1 MNNTK
6 KIEESLKQYD
16 QIRKLVYQIMDA
28 VLKVF
33 QLKDPYTAA
42 HQKKV
47 ALLSSAIAKEMNLSE
62 GQIESI
68 YIAAMIHDIGKISV
82 PSEIL
87 SKPDAINEAEYTLIK
102 NHPEIAFETLKDIES
117 PWQTTKIIIQ
127 HHERLDGSGYPLGL
141 TGEDI
146 ILEAKILGVAD
157 VIEAMSSHRPYRPS
171 LGIDQALEEIVKNKG
186 KLYDPKVVDACVSV
200 FNEQK
205 FDF

>member
-1 MNNTK
+1 MKDIK
-6 KIEESLKQYD
+6 KNEKSLDQYD
-16 QIRKLVYQIMDA
+16 QIPKLVYQVMDA

-87 SKPDAINEAEYTLIK
+87 SKPDSINEAEYTLIK

-117 PWQTTKIIIQ
+117 PWQTTEIIIQ
-127 HHERLDGSGYPLGL
+127 HHERLDGSGYPFGL
-141 TGEDI
+141 TNEDI

-157 VIEAMSSHRPYRPS
+157 IIEAMSSHRPYRPS
-171 LGIDQALEEIVKNKG
+171 LGIDHALEEIVQNKG

-200 FNEQK
+200 FNEKK

>member
-1 MNNTK
+1 MKDIK
-6 KIEESLKQYD
+6 KNEKSLDQYD
-16 QIRKLVYQIMDA
+16 QIPKLVYQVMDA

-87 SKPDAINEAEYTLIK
+87 SKPDSINEAEYTLIK

-117 PWQTTKIIIQ
+117 PWQTTEIIIQ
-127 HHERLDGSGYPLGL
+127 HHERLDGSGYPFGL
-141 TGEDI
+141 TNEDI
-146 ILEAKILGVAD
+146 IIEAKILGVAD

-171 LGIDQALEEIVKNKG
+171 LGIDHALEEIVKNKG

-200 FNEQK
+200 FNEK
-205 FDF
+205 NFNF

>member
-1 MNNTK
+1 MKDIK
-6 KIEESLKQYD
+6 KNEKSLDQYD
-16 QIRKLVYQIMDA
+16 RIPKLVYQIMDA

-87 SKPDAINEAEYTLIK
+87 SKPDSINEAEYTLIK

-117 PWQTTKIIIQ
+117 PWQTTEIIIQ
-127 HHERLDGSGYPLGL
+127 HHERLDGSGYPFGL
-141 TGEDI
+141 TNEDI
-146 ILEAKILGVAD
+146 IVEAKILGVAD

-171 LGIDQALEEIVKNKG
+171 LGIDHALEEIVKNKG

-200 FNEQK
+200 FNEK
-205 FDF
+205 NFNF

>member
-1 MNNTK
+1 MYNSK
-6 KIEESLKQYD
+6 KSEESIKQYD

-42 HQKKV
+42 HQEKV

-62 GQIESI
+62 EQVESI
-68 YIAAMIHDIGKISV
+68 YIAAMIHDIGKISI
-82 PSEIL
+82 PTDIL
-87 SKPDAINEAEYTLIK
+87 SKPDTINEAEYTLIK
-102 NHPEIAFETLKDIES
+102 SHPEIAFEALKDIES

-127 HHERLDGSGYPLGL
+127 HHERLDGSGYPSGL
-141 TGEDI
+141 TGEAI

-157 VIEAMSSHRPYRPS
+157 VVEAMSSHRPYRPS
-171 LGIDQALEEIVKNKG
+171 LGIDKALEEILKNKG
-186 KLYDPKVVDACVSV
+186 KLYDPEVVDTCVRI
-200 FNEQK
+200 FNEKK

>member
-1 MNNTK
+1 MKN
-6 KIEESLKQYD
+6 IESIEHYD
-16 QIRKLVYQIMDA
+16 HIPKLVYQVMDA
-28 VLKVF
+28 VLKIF

-47 ALLSSAIAKEMNLSE
+47 ALLSNAIAREMNLSE
-62 GQIESI
+62 EQIESI

-82 PSEIL
+82 PTEIL

-117 PWQTTKIIIQ
+117 PWQTTEIILQ

-141 TGEDI
+141 AGEDI

-157 VIEAMSSHRPYRPS
+157 VVEAMSSHRPYRPS
-171 LGIDQALEEIVKNKG
+171 LGIDKALEEILKNKG
-186 KLYDPKVVDACVSV
+186 KLYDPKVVDACVIV
-200 FNEQK
+200 FNEKK

>member
-1 MNNTK
+1 MKDIK
-6 KIEESLKQYD
+6 KNEKSLDQYG
-16 QIRKLVYQIMDA
+16 QIPKLVYQVMDA

-87 SKPDAINEAEYTLIK
+87 SKPDSINEAEYTLIK

-117 PWQTTKIIIQ
+117 PWQTTEIIIQ
-127 HHERLDGSGYPLGL
+127 HHERLDGSGYPFGL
-141 TGEDI
+141 TNEDI
-146 ILEAKILGVAD
+146 IVEAKILGVAD

-171 LGIDQALEEIVKNKG
+171 LGIDHALEEIVKNKG

-200 FNEQK
+200 FNEK
-205 FDF
+205 NFNF

>member
-1 MNNTK
+1 MNDIK
-6 KIEESLKQYD
+6 KSEKSLNQYN

-141 TGEDI
+141 IGEDI

>member
-82 PSEIL
+82 PTEIL

-102 NHPEIAFETLKDIES
+102 SHPEIAFETLKDIES
-117 PWQTTKIIIQ
+117 PWQTTEIIMQ

-141 TGEDI
+141 AGEDI

-171 LGIDQALEEIVKNKG
+171 LGLEKALEEIVTNKG
-186 KLYDPKVVDACVSV
+186 KLYDLKVVDACVRV
-200 FNEQK
+200 FNEKK

>member
-1 MNNTK
+1 MKDIK
-6 KIEESLKQYD
+6 KNEKSLDQYD
-16 QIRKLVYQIMDA
+16 QIPKLVYQVMDA

-87 SKPDAINEAEYTLIK
+87 SKPDSINEAEYTLIK

-117 PWQTTKIIIQ
+117 PWQTTEIIIQ
-127 HHERLDGSGYPLGL
+127 HHERLDGSGYPFGL
-141 TGEDI
+141 TNEDI
-146 ILEAKILGVAD
+146 IVEAKILGVAD

-171 LGIDQALEEIVKNKG
+171 LGIDHALEEIVKNKG

-200 FNEQK
+200 FNEK
-205 FDF
+205 NFNF

>member
-1 MNNTK
+1 MYNSK
-6 KIEESLKQYD
+6 KSEESIEQYD

-82 PSEIL
+82 PTEIL
-87 SKPDAINEAEYTLIK
+87 SKPAAINEAEYTLIK

-117 PWQTTKIIIQ
+117 PWQTTEIIMQ

-141 TGEDI
+141 TGEEI

-171 LGIDQALEEIVKNKG
+171 LGIEKALEEIVKNKG

-200 FNEQK
+200 FNEK
-205 FDF
+205 NFNF

>member
-6 KIEESLKQYD
+6 KSGKSLKQYN

-171 LGIDQALEEIVKNKG
+171 LGIEKALEEIVKNKG
-186 KLYDPKVVDACVSV
+186 KLYDTKVVDACVRV
-200 FNEQK
+200 FNEKK

>member
-1 MNNTK
+1 MKDIK
-6 KIEESLKQYD
+6 KNEKSLDHYD
-16 QIRKLVYQIMDA
+16 QIPKVVYQVMDA

-68 YIAAMIHDIGKISV
+68 FIAAMIHDIGKISV

-87 SKPDAINEAEYTLIK
+87 SKPDSINEAEYTLIK

-117 PWQTTKIIIQ
+117 PWQTTEIIIQ
-127 HHERLDGSGYPLGL
+127 HHERLDGSGYPFGL
-141 TGEDI
+141 TNEDI
-146 ILEAKILGVAD
+146 IVEAKILGVAD

-171 LGIDQALEEIVKNKG
+171 LGIDHALEEIVKNKG

-200 FNEQK
+200 FNEK
-205 FDF
+205 NFNF

>member
-1 MNNTK
+1 MKDIK
-6 KIEESLKQYD
+6 KNEKSLDQYD
-16 QIRKLVYQIMDA
+16 KIPKLVYQVMDA

-87 SKPDAINEAEYTLIK
+87 SKPDSINEAEYTLIK

-117 PWQTTKIIIQ
+117 PWQTTEIIIQ
-127 HHERLDGSGYPLGL
+127 HHERLDGSGYPFGL
-141 TGEDI
+141 TNEDI
-146 ILEAKILGVAD
+146 IVEAKILGVAD

-171 LGIDQALEEIVKNKG
+171 LGIDHALEEIVKNKG

-200 FNEQK
+200 FNEK
-205 FDF
+205 NFNF

>member
-1 MNNTK
+1 MNDIK
-6 KIEESLKQYD
+6 KSEKSLNQYN

-33 QLKDPYTAA
+33 ELKDPYTAA

-117 PWQTTKIIIQ
+117 PWQTTEIIMQ

-141 TGEDI
+141 AGEDI

-171 LGIDQALEEIVKNKG
+171 LGIDQALEEMVKNKG

-200 FNEQK
+200 FNEKK

>member
-1 MNNTK
+1 MKDIK
-6 KIEESLKQYD
+6 KNEKSLDQYG
-16 QIRKLVYQIMDA
+16 QIPKVVYQVMDA

-87 SKPDAINEAEYTLIK
+87 SKPDSINEAEYTLIK

-117 PWQTTKIIIQ
+117 PWQTTEIIIQ
-127 HHERLDGSGYPLGL
+127 HHERLDGSGYPFGL
-141 TGEDI
+141 TNEDI
-146 ILEAKILGVAD
+146 IVEAKILGVAD

-171 LGIDQALEEIVKNKG
+171 LGIDHALEEIVKNKG

-200 FNEQK
+200 FNEK
-205 FDF
+205 NFNF

>member
-16 QIRKLVYQIMDA
+16 QIRKLIYQIMDA

-33 QLKDPYTAA
+33 ELKDPYTAA

-117 PWQTTKIIIQ
+117 PWQTTEIIMQ

-141 TGEDI
+141 AGEDI

-171 LGIDQALEEIVKNKG
+171 LGIDKALEEILKNKG

-200 FNEQK
+200 FNEKK

>member
-1 MNNTK
+1 
-6 KIEESLKQYD
+6 
-16 QIRKLVYQIMDA
+16 MDA

-141 TGEDI
+141 IGEDI
-146 ILEAKILGVAD
+146 ILEVKILGVAD

>member
-1 MNNTK
+1 MKDIK
-6 KIEESLKQYD
+6 KNEKSLDQYG
-16 QIRKLVYQIMDA
+16 QIPKLVYQVMDA

-87 SKPDAINEAEYTLIK
+87 SKPDSINEAEYTLIK
-102 NHPEIAFETLKDIES
+102 NHPEIASETLKDIES
-117 PWQTTKIIIQ
+117 PWQTTEIIIQ
-127 HHERLDGSGYPLGL
+127 HHERLDGSGYPFGL
-141 TGEDI
+141 TNEDI
-146 ILEAKILGVAD
+146 IVEAKILGVAD

-171 LGIDQALEEIVKNKG
+171 LGIDHALEEIVKNKG

-200 FNEQK
+200 FNEK
-205 FDF
+205 NFNF

>member
-16 QIRKLVYQIMDA
+16 QIRKLIYQIMDA

-82 PSEIL
+82 PTEIL

-102 NHPEIAFETLKDIES
+102 NHPKIAFETLKDIES
-117 PWQTTKIIIQ
+117 PWQTTEIIMQ

-141 TGEDI
+141 AGEDI

-157 VIEAMSSHRPYRPS
+157 VIEAMSYHRPYRPS
-171 LGIDQALEEIVKNKG
+171 LGIDKALEEILKNKG
-186 KLYDPKVVDACVSV
+186 KL
-200 FNEQK
+200 
-205 FDF
+205 

>member
-1 MNNTK
+1 MKDIK
-6 KIEESLKQYD
+6 KNEKSLDQYD
-16 QIRKLVYQIMDA
+16 QIPKLVYQVMDA

-87 SKPDAINEAEYTLIK
+87 SKPDSINEAEYTLIK

-117 PWQTTKIIIQ
+117 PWQTTEIIIQ
-127 HHERLDGSGYPLGL
+127 HHERLDGSGYPFGL
-141 TGEDI
+141 TNEDI
-146 ILEAKILGVAD
+146 IVEAKILGVAD

-171 LGIDQALEEIVKNKG
+171 LGLEKALEEIVKNKG
-186 KLYDPKVVDACVSV
+186 KLYDLKVVDACVRV
-200 FNEQK
+200 FNEKK

>member
-1 MNNTK
+1 MNIIK
-6 KIEESLKQYD
+6 KSEKSLKQYD
-16 QIRKLVYQIMDA
+16 PVPKLVYQIMDA

-127 HHERLDGSGYPLGL
+127 HHERLDGSGYPFGL
-141 TGEDI
+141 IGEDI

-157 VIEAMSSHRPYRPS
+157 VVEAMSSHRPYRPG
-171 LGIDQALEEIVKNKG
+171 LGIDKALEEISTNKG
-186 KLYDPKVVDACVSV
+186 KLFDPKVVDACVSV
-200 FNEQK
+200 FNEKK

>member
-16 QIRKLVYQIMDA
+16 QIRKLIYQIMDA

-33 QLKDPYTAA
+33 ELKDPYTAA

-117 PWQTTKIIIQ
+117 PWQTTEIIMQ

-141 TGEDI
+141 AGEDI

-171 LGIDQALEEIVKNKG
+171 LGIDKALEEILKNKG
-186 KLYDPKVVDACVSV
+186 KLYDSKVVDACVSV
-200 FNEQK
+200 FNEKK

>member
-1 MNNTK
+1 MNNTRK
-6 KIEESLKQYD
+6 TEESLKQYD

-141 TGEDI
+141 IGEDI

>member
-1 MNNTK
+1 MKNINK
-6 KIEESLKQYD
+6 NEKSLDQYD
-16 QIRKLVYQIMDA
+16 RIPKLVYQVMDA

-87 SKPDAINEAEYTLIK
+87 SKPDSINEAEYTLIK

-117 PWQTTKIIIQ
+117 PWQTTEIIIQ
-127 HHERLDGSGYPLGL
+127 HHERLDGSGYPFGL
-141 TGEDI
+141 TNEDI
-146 ILEAKILGVAD
+146 IVEAKILGVAD

-171 LGIDQALEEIVKNKG
+171 LGIDHALEEIVKNKG

-200 FNEQK
+200 FNEK
-205 FDF
+205 NFNF

>member
-1 MNNTK
+1 MINLK
-6 KIEESLKQYD
+6 KNKESIEQYD
-16 QIRKLVYQIMDA
+16 QIRKFVYQIIDA

-47 ALLSSAIAKEMNLSE
+47 ALLSSAISEEMNLSE
-62 GQIESI
+62 EQVESI

-82 PSEIL
+82 PSDIL
-87 SKPDAINEAEYTLIK
+87 SKPDNINEAEYALIK
-102 NHPEIAFETLKDIES
+102 NHPETAFETLKDIES
-117 PWQTTKIIIQ
+117 PWHTTEIIIQ

-141 TGEDI
+141 TDEEI

-171 LGIDQALEEIVKNKG
+171 LGIDKALEEIIKNKG
-186 KLYDPKVVDACVSV
+186 KLYDAKAVDACVKV
-200 FNEQK
+200 FKEKK

>member
-6 KIEESLKQYD
+6 KIKASLKQYD

-82 PSEIL
+82 PTEIL

-102 NHPEIAFETLKDIES
+102 SHPEIAFETLKDIES
-117 PWQTTKIIIQ
+117 PWQTTEIIMQ

-141 TGEDI
+141 AGEDI

-171 LGIDQALEEIVKNKG
+171 LGIDHALEEIVKNKG

-200 FNEQK
+200 FNEK
-205 FDF
+205 NFNF

>member
-68 YIAAMIHDIGKISV
+68 YIAGMIHDIGKISV
-82 PSEIL
+82 ASEIL

-141 TGEDI
+141 IGEDI